1 MASANAAGSGRGWR
15 PPADEGGPAR
25 SWSRSTQ
32 TAVGRCPASYAARPE
47 RPSRYHLTSATWT
60 SARWARSQ
68 AALTRGPGRS
78 ITVDDRRRGAGAETD
93 RPRGRRPRHPG
104 GLSAA
109 TPNSAPKRPDLSPRG
124 RTATKVCPFGCT
136 SRPVWVN
143 ITPQTSARQDQADG
157 VTGTS
162 EGDPSHLVGSLGAG
176 AQDAADRTRV
186 LRPLEIRGLDGL
198 DQ

>member
-1 MASANAAGSGRGWR
+1 MPGFVCGSAGAAVEVPPHIRHVDLGQVGAEPGR
-15 PPADEGGPAR
+15 ADERTGKIDHR
-25 SWSRSTQ
+25 
-32 TAVGRCPASYAARPE
+32 
-47 RPSRYHLTSATWT
+47 
-60 SARWARSQ
+60 
-68 AALTRGPGRS
+68 

-124 RTATKVCPFGCT
+124 RTATKVCPFGRT